1 MGNPTPGKGVG
12 GDILGVELAIRS
24 LQQICCCSLSYRK

>member
-12 GDILGVELAIRS
+12 GDILWVELAIRFYNRYAAA
-24 LQQICCCSLSYRK
+24 L